1 MGIIKLNN
9 QIKRGE
15 LKMANKYDSIL
26 DGLTYYELIIMKII
40 NDNIKIDED
49 VKEKIDDVLV
59 RKIDKMRYSM
69 T

>member
-1 MGIIKLNN
+1 
-9 QIKRGE
+9 
-15 LKMANKYDSIL
+15 MANKYDSIL

>member
-1 MGIIKLNN
+1 MLNN

-26 DGLTYYELIIMKII
+26 EGLTYYELIIMKVI
-40 NDNIKIDED
+40 NDNIKIDKD
-49 VKEKIDDVLV
+49 IKENIDEVLT